1 MFIFRS
7 QSLFVGARRGG
18 GYYGYY
24 LVLKTNEMRC
34 FLGGR
39 NLPQERLLES
49 LPFPLSPFCV
59 FKSVVLPYACSGLNL
74 ELLPLMGPLFY
85 PGWYLNAHG
94 AVVE

>member
-1 MFIFRS
+1 
-7 QSLFVGARRGG
+7 
-18 GYYGYY
+18 

-49 LPFPLSPFCV
+49 LTLPLSPFCV
-59 FKSVVLPYACSGLNL
+59 FKSVLLPYSCSGLRL
-74 ELLPLMGPLFY
+74 ELPSLMGPLFN
-85 PGWYLNAHG
+85 PGWYMNVRG